1 MSDRA
6 PGQMQT
12 TEQQDSEQL
21 PPFAEQMATQLGGLR
36 GLIES
41 SIPVVVFIVTN
52 VLLGQVPGTD
62 AANWPM
68 RGVITDVLGPDAG
81 KWPLK
86 FAIGAA
92 VLVAV
97 VIAVLRYA
105 QGRPIRFAINGLF
118 GIALGAWLAWDSG
131 EARAF
136 YLPGIITNVLYAAGL
151 VVSIFVRQPA
161 VGWFWTV
168 VANGGRNDWRDNAR
182 LVRTFSWLT
191 ALWAAVF
198 AGKAIVQSA
207 LYAADLE
214 IALGVARIAMGTPIF
229 ALLLAVSFWT
239 IRKVRK
245 EQELALS

>member
-1 MSDRA
+1 MSDHA
-6 PGQMQT
+6 PVQT
-12 TEQQDSEQL
+12 TESRDPEQL
-21 PPFAEQMATQLGGLR
+21 PPFAEQMSTQLGGLR

-41 SIPVVVFIVTN
+41 SVPVIVFILVN
-52 VLLGQVPGTD
+52 VVAGQLAPQ
-62 AANWPM
+62 
-68 RGVITDVLGPDAG
+68 PDPDKLA
-81 KWPLK
+81 LK

-92 VLVAV
+92 VAVALA
-97 VIAVLRYA
+97 IAGLRLL
-105 QGRPIRFAINGLF
+105 QKRPIRFAVNGLF

-168 VANGGRNDWRDNAR
+168 VANGGRNDWRDNPR
-182 LVRTFSWLT
+182 LLRTFNWLT

-198 AGKAIVQSA
+198 GAKAIVQSA

-214 IALGVARIAMGTPIF
+214 IALGVARIVMGSPIF

-239 IRKVRK
+239 IRKVRR
-245 EQELALS
+245 EQQLALG

>member
-6 PGQMQT
+6 TGPVKISQPEG
-12 TEQQDSEQL
+12 EQPL
-21 PPFAEQMATQLGGLR
+21 PPFAEQMAQQLGGLR

-41 SIPVVVFIVTN
+41 SIPVVVFIVVN

-62 AANWPM
+62 ASKWPLNSTI
-68 RGVITDVLGPDAG
+68 GQVLGADAG

-92 VLVAV
+92 VVVALA
-97 VIAVLRYA
+97 IAGVRLA
-105 QGRPIRFAINGLF
+105 QGRPVRFAINGLF

-151 VVSIFVRQPA
+151 LVSITVRQPA

-168 VANGGRNDWRDNAR
+168 VANGGRNDWRDNPR
-182 LVRTFSWLT
+182 LLRVFSWLT
-191 ALWAAVF
+191 GLWAVVF
-198 AGKAIVQSA
+198 AAKAIVQSA
-207 LYAADLE
+207 LYAADME

-239 IRKVRK
+239 IRRVRRQ
-245 EQELALS
+245 QELALS